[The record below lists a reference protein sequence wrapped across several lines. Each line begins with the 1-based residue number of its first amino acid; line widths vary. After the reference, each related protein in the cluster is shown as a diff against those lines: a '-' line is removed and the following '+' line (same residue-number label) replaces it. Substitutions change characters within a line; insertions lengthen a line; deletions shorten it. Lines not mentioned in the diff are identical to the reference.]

1 LGGETIFM
9 RNGAAVVI
17 ALHQYSLTLKM
28 RAVCT
33 PYRLDCK
40 VITFAS
46 GQSSFKTGR
55 MKLMEEFFENVDK
68 LST

>member
-1 LGGETIFM
+1 M

-46 GQSSFKTGR
+46 GQTLSDKALLTGR
-55 MKLMEEFFENVDK
+55 MKLMEEFFEKVDK